1 MTQKEEEKMS
11 MPGVGLLALL
21 RKKSEPEE
29 PKAVDS
35 PKFGARSS
43 AIDALAQSFTGT
55 AGKKQNQAKGRSFK
69 DLESD
74 TYTFDYEDFQPGETQ
89 PELMCQPIA
98 RVPTEFNPHIS
109 KHSLP
114 DRLIAV
120 NDKYICYGLKQGHI
134 RVLSRAT
141 GAKALLK
148 GHNSPIADI
157 TIHPETNALA
167 AGGKD
172 GHLLVWHLQGE
183 EDITCPVLV
192 DATVQSAD
200 RVLVSWISDGTGL
213 AVATGEHIGII
224 PFGANLASAPPRI
237 DISGDFEDLSDAGV
251 FCTVYSKHGTLATA
265 LACSPSISSLAIG
278 YLDGSVHELS
288 LEIGRKGLSPGA
300 QARLKHK
307 RDMFTGESL
316 DSRGLPITFV
326 FYLSEE
332 ALVYGY
338 RDAVIMPHGFILYLS
353 APTSSGYT
361 ADEKVPFVIAGV
373 VPESNLIILTDPKHN
388 MFITVH
394 YDESLTMDYIAR
406 FSVTM
411 PVLSFTPHFKKN
423 EDGSGGG
430 EVEINT
436 VQTEAVQ
443 QYMLSP
449 ELCYL
454 SGGGDAIAG
463 GEGKKEEQMRAAGM
477 NGETAVQSHPI
488 GAATIMATATA
499 VAAAMGKKKTSES
512 DSGTVSP
519 GPATSSAS
527 SSEPLI
533 KEAAAAA
540 AAAAHGVSDSSRI
553 TPQPPPRLLT
563 PADLLLGG
571 DSPAVVSP
579 PPPTVSPPPP
589 AAATKKI
596 LKKQGSS
603 TAMAA
608 IPTSTST
615 TTMMRSEPIIG
626 GDSVDAL
633 RADLARYQQQ
643 MDAKFAETMKLQV
656 QLMETMAQLVTQVKT
671 ELPRTVTKS
680 VTTALNKSLEGMS
693 KDLAAETTVSLE
705 KQLPATVA
713 AGLAKPIQDSFRKT
727 FEKQLV
733 PAFENAVQNGFG
745 QMSKT
750 LSQGLDQHLKGHGS
764 EAANL
769 ASQLKESLTL
779 AKSISMG
786 GGGGGGGG
794 ARSESGTPRAGSK
807 SASGGGATSRD
818 VRTELLALAKAGR
831 YEDAF
836 VQGLS
841 LQDVSIIAWL
851 CSQVDAATVLNT
863 EPLPLS
869 QTVLLSLLQQVS
881 AGMGSSGTSLSS
893 GLSWVR
899 EAAIQLNP
907 KDASVAAHV
916 KPVLEQVL
924 GSLQSILP
932 KAKKGDSQACK
943 LAMHVVKSQMM

>member
-1 MTQKEEEKMS
+1 MS
-11 MPGVGLLALL
+11 MPGEGLLALL

-29 PKAVDS
+29 PKPVDS

-43 AIDALAQSFTGT
+43 AIDALAQSYTGN

-74 TYTFDYEDFQPGETQ
+74 TYTFDYDDFQPGEAQ
-89 PELMCQPIA
+89 PELICQPIA

-120 NDKYICYGLKQGHI
+120 NDQYICYGLKQGHI

-183 EDITCPVLV
+183 EDIVFSVLV

-224 PFGANLASAPPRI
+224 SFGTDLASAPPRI
-237 DISGDFEDLSDAGV
+237 DGSGDFEDLSDAGV
-251 FCTVYSKHGTLATA
+251 FCTVYSKHGTFATA

-288 LEIGRKGLSPGA
+288 LEIGRKGLTPGA

-326 FYLSEE
+326 YYIAEG

-353 APTSSGYT
+353 APTSSDSGYT
-361 ADEKVPFVIAGV
+361 ADKNVPFVIAGV
-373 VPESNLIILTDPKHN
+373 VPESNLVILADPKHN

-411 PVLSFTPHFKKN
+411 PVLSFTPHFKKD

-449 ELCYL
+449 ELCYG
-454 SGGGDAIAG
+454 SGSDAVAG
-463 GEGKKEEQMRAAGM
+463 GEGKKEEIRAAGM
-477 NGETAVQSHPI
+477 DGDVEVLSHPI
-488 GAATIMATATA
+488 GAATAMATA

-512 DSGTVSP
+512 GSGAPSP
-519 GPATSSAS
+519 GPAMSSAS
-527 SSEPLI
+527 SEPPT
-533 KEAAAAA
+533 KDAAATTTTTTTTN
-540 AAAAHGVSDSSRI
+540 GVSDSFRI

-563 PADLLLGG
+563 PADLLLGE
-571 DSPAVVSP
+571 DSPALVSP
-579 PPPTVSPPPP
+579 LPPTVSPPPS
-589 AAATKKI
+589 AATTKKI

-603 TAMAA
+603 TAIAA
-608 IPTSTST
+608 IPTSATT
-615 TTMMRSEPIIG
+615 TTMMRSEPIS
-626 GDSVDAL
+626 GDSADAL
-633 RADLARYQQQ
+633 RADLARYHQQ
-643 MDAKFAETMKLQV
+643 MDAKFAETMKLQ
-656 QLMETMAQLVTQVKT
+656 LRMMETIAQLVIQVKT

-693 KDLAAETTVSLE
+693 KDVAAEAAASLE

-713 AGLAKPIQDSFRKT
+713 AGLAKPIQDSFKKT

-733 PAFENAVQNGFG
+733 PAFENAVQSGFG
-745 QMSKT
+745 QMNKT
-750 LSQGLDQHLKGHGS
+750 LSQGLDQHLKGHGN

-769 ASQLKESLTL
+769 ANQLKESLTL
-779 AKSISMG
+779 ANNIRMS
-786 GGGGGGGG
+786 GGGGGG
-794 ARSESGTPRAGSK
+794 ASSESGTPRGGSK

-818 VRTELLALAKAGR
+818 VKAELLALAKAGR

-841 LQDVSIIAWL
+841 LQDVPIIAWL
-851 CSQVDAATVLNT
+851 CSQVDAATVLNA

-932 KAKKGDSQACK
+932 KAKGGDSQACK